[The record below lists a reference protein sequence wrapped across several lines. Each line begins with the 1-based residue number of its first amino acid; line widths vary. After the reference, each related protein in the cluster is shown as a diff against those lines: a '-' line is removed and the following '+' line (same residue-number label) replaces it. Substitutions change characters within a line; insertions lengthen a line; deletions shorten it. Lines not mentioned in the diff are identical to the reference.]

1 MNLWKVCWRRPF
13 LISEEIKLRTD
24 FPGKEQEEQVKKFI
38 IKRVLSVIP
47 VLFVV
52 SVVIF
57 SLVHLVPGD
66 PAAAMLGDL
75 ATEEDIAALR
85 ARMGLDRPLVEQ
97 YVVWIGNILKGDFGM
112 SVANNETVAS
122 MIGSHIKPTISLAVY
137 ALVIA
142 ACIAIPMGMVAARKK
157 GAAVDHAV
165 TVVSLAGISLPSFL
179 LGLFL
184 MLVFSVR
191 LRMFPVSGY
200 VDISEGLIPHLK
212 SITLPAIALGFMN
225 AALMMRM
232 TRATML
238 EVLNSDYIKMAKAK
252 GVKGFFLV
260 AKHAFKNTLVTLI
273 TVFGQSIVQ
282 ALSGAAVVES
292 LFAIPGLGQLMV
304 NSIGRRDYYVIQT
317 IVLMIAVINVVINM
331 LIDILYG
338 LVDPRVRV
346 N

>member
-1 MNLWKVCWRRPF
+1 MSRF
-13 LISEEIKLRTD
+13 LT
-24 FPGKEQEEQVKKFI
+24 
-38 IKRVLSVIP
+38 KRILSVIP

-85 ARMGLDRPLVEQ
+85 TRMGLDRPLIEQ
-97 YVVWIGNILKGDFGM
+97 YIVWIVNIFHGDFGV
-112 SVANNETVAS
+112 SVVGNETVAS
-122 MIGSHIKPTISLAVY
+122 MIVSHLKPTISLAMFS
-137 ALVIA
+137 LVIA
-142 ACIAIPMGMVAARKK
+142 VVIAIPLGMLAARKK
-157 GAAVDHAV
+157 GSVVDHTV
-165 TVVSLAGISLPSFL
+165 TVISLTGISLPSFL

-184 MLVFSVR
+184 MLLFAVKLR
-191 LRMFPVSGY
+191 LFPVSGY
-200 VDISEGLIPHLK
+200 KEISEGLIPHLK

-232 TRATML
+232 TRASML

-252 GVKGFFLV
+252 GVKEFFLV

-273 TVFGQSIVQ
+273 TVFGQSIVS

-292 LFAIPGLGQLMV
+292 LFAVPGLGQLMV

-317 IVLMIAVINVVINM
+317 IVLLIAVFNVLINM
-331 LIDILYG
+331 VIDILYG
-338 LVDPRVRV
+338 LVDPRVRIS
-346 N
+346 